1 MTDLEIFGLAAPVV
15 ITFIGWLYAMWLVR
29 R

>member
-1 MTDLEIFGLAAPVV
+1 MTDFEIFGLAAPVV
-15 ITFIGWLYAMWLVR
+15 ITFVGWLYAMWLVR

>member
-1 MTDLEIFGLAAPVV
+1 VTDFEIFGLAAPVV
-15 ITFIGWLYAMWLVR
+15 ITFVGWLYALWLAR